1 MKKTLLDLDRVPTLE
16 ELRSFFREN
25 DFSSAAYIDM
35 NYDKLDGDT
44 VEFLEHT
51 KSLMDEHW
59 EPLSREMGLKSASA
73 YYGKDNPLI
82 ALRDS
87 MESLTAGGVL
97 KLLDEQLERA
107 TEILAQFDLTDPE
120 IDRKADD
127 FLHNAVETLMRVTD
141 YETMVEVVQEEPTHE
156 DFAHGRSQ
164 NFRAQDFDR
173 KWDHT
178 RAKVKVDSLDE
189 LQDAANEDGKS
200 VLFQTPDLQIDIE
213 AEAVANI
220 TQENFWGSISEE
232 DKKLLQMRMQGLTQK
247 EIAHRL
253 GYKTHSAVTKRL
265 QKLKALF
272 EQCA

>member
-127 FLHNAVETLMRVTD
+127 FLHNAVETLMQVTD
-141 YETMVEVVQEEPTHE
+141 YETMVEVVQEERTHE